1 MVNILDPK
9 LIENFELEQAR
20 QALQEEN
27 SKLTTTEKVSEKP
40 TLGARASQRLKD
52 VKANSVEESNYVKRN
67 L

>member
-1 MVNILDPK
+1 MNILDPK

-27 SKLTTTEKVSEKP
+27 SKLTPTEKVSETP

-52 VKANSVEESNYVKRN
+52 VRANLVEESNYVNGIYK
-67 L
+67 